1 MSLPYYTKGD
11 NAPLLLKA
19 TTDGLTPWNLTSAS
33 LETSFIKKDG
43 SALVIANA
51 DHTISSATA
60 GEYQVNWTSANTL
73 TLKADPKSVFK
84 TKITQS
90 GVITTIWY
98 DGVLEIRESE
108 VGKQT

>member
-11 NAPLLLKA
+11 NTALLLKA
-19 TTDGLTPWNLTSAS
+19 TTDGLTPWDLTAAT

-43 SALVIANA
+43 SALVIADG
-51 DHTISSATA
+51 DHTITSASA
-60 GEYQVNWTSANTL
+60 GEYQIDWSSANTAL
-73 TLKADPKSVFK
+73 LKADPKAVFK

-90 GVITTIWY
+90 AVITTIWY

-108 VGKQT
+108 VGKQA